1 MSQLQIEVIG
11 RDEFWKKAVLV
22 EWEHRHPD
30 LKLVAGDAGSYLI
43 ENDWLKPLSEVAT
56 ECNSKI
62 VVAPPD
68 PSRRSWIQQFFPKR
82 NETKA

>member
-30 LKLVAGDAGSYLI
+30 L
-43 ENDWLKPLSEVAT
+43 
-56 ECNSKI
+56 NSLPVMRVRI
-62 VVAPPD
+62 
-68 PSRRSWIQQFFPKR
+68 
-82 NETKA
+82 